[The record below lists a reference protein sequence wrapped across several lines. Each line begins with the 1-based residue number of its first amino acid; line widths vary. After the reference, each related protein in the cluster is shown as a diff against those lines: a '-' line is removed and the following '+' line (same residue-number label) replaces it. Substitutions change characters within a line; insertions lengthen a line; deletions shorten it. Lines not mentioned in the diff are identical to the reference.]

1 MNATSQCIGEGVQ
14 TEIREC
20 PYCHGMFTPKRRWSA
35 FCSAKCRDGYEAD
48 IGATGTIASVRKLQK
63 GVSVVIHL
71 KGPAAERAL
80 NLTPRELV
88 RLVRRP

>member
-1 MNATSQCIGEGVQ
+1 MNAIPQCIGDGVQ

-20 PYCHGMFTPKRRWSA
+20 PYCRAMFSAKRRWSA

-48 IGATGTIASVRKLQK
+48 VGATGTIASIRKLRK

-71 KGPAAERAL
+71 QGPAAERAL
-80 NLTPRELV
+80 NLTPRDTV
-88 RLVRRP
+88 RLTRKP

>member
-1 MNATSQCIGEGVQ
+1 MPQCIGNWVQ

-20 PYCHGMFTPKRRWSA
+20 PYCRSMFSPKRRWSA

-80 NLTPRELV
+80 NLVPRELV
-88 RLVRRP
+88 RLVKRP